1 MTTSAVQVVGVAG
14 ATDPLVDATLDSW
27 LGPSTTRL
35 RIDLLAHG
43 LPKQLD
49 RQHRATWKS
58 FTATPQP
65 LRESWRIARQVEAM
79 TSPGDTVVFSD
90 RSGTGALHAIEQAG
104 APAERRRRTIV
115 VAGESRCLELLAVAG
130 TIDGVGAELEYE
142 IDQELAAY
150 RFADLVITLSPLA
163 VDLLASLGIAAVA
176 VGTISGPNTV
186 DLVRPA
192 TVSIPEPFS
201 RLAATPTILRAIA
214 GLPDE
219 ARPRTVTVSLG
230 DQPDL
235 IWSGMAWDAA
245 DATRQLLGST
255 LHRGTTESADVVVL
269 GHPFA
274 LPPEEAELLK
284 QRGARV
290 LVRGGSASAQLW
302 PDAAA
307 WQDEDQL
314 ASLLM
319 GEPPG
324 LPRMVPTGSKDP
336 FSDRK
341 RDDARASRVSAGVPV
356 FANTGYLNACLESLL
371 AQTQPLHEIL
381 LIDDGSRSP
390 LVTSAME
397 KWHRRH
403 PQLIRV
409 LTQPNRGVSVA
420 RNSMLEQMTG
430 DAFVLVDAD
439 DELDPDFVGS
449 CGEVLRADSSVSAV
463 ATWTE
468 FFGKYQG
475 VEAKPP
481 MDIRVGRRENTIV
494 STCAL
499 VDMGVRDAGVRF
511 TSDLAFLFCEDWDFW
526 CQILASGGRFGL
538 VPRPLA
544 RHRVH
549 HSSGGFQRT
558 PLAQTLGR
566 ARATARLGG
575 PRLLPSS
582 PG

>member
-1 MTTSAVQVVGVAG
+1 MTTPAIQVVRVAG
-14 ATDPLVDATLDSW
+14 STDPLVDTTLDYW
-27 LGPSTTRL
+27 LGPTTTRL
-35 RIDLLAHG
+35 RLDLPAHG

-49 RQHRATWKS
+49 QQHRATWKS

-90 RSGTGALHAIEQAG
+90 RSGTGALCAIEQAG
-104 APAERRRRTIV
+104 ATAERRRRTIV
-115 VAGESRCLELLAVAG
+115 VAGESRCLALLAVAG

-176 VGTISGPNTV
+176 VGTTSDPSPGDP
-186 DLVRPA
+186 VRPT
-192 TVSIPEPFS
+192 TVSIPESFS

-219 ARPRTVTVSLG
+219 SRPKMIAVSLG
-230 DQPDL
+230 DHPDL
-235 IWSGMAWDAA
+235 IWSGTAWDAA
-245 DATRQLLGST
+245 AGPRQLLGST
-255 LHRGTTESADVVVL
+255 LRRGTADSVDAVVL

-274 LPPEEAELLK
+274 LPPEEAELFR
-284 QRGARV
+284 QQGAHV
-290 LVRGGSASAQLW
+290 LVREGSTSSLLW
-302 PDAAA
+302 PDAVT

-314 ASLLM
+314 ASLLR
-319 GEPPG
+319 GEPTG
-324 LPRMVPTGSKDP
+324 LPKMFLTGLKDP
-336 FSDRK
+336 VSDRR
-341 RDDARASRVSAGVPV
+341 RDDARAQRVSAGVPV
-356 FANTGYLNACLESLL
+356 FADTRYLNACLESLL
-371 AQTQPLHEIL
+371 AQTQPFHEIV

-397 KWHRRH
+397 EWHQRH

-420 RNSMLEQMTG
+420 RNSMLEQMIG

-449 CGEVLRADSSVSAV
+449 CGDVLRADSSVSAV

-468 FFGKYQG
+468 FFGEYQG

-481 MDIRVGRRENTIV
+481 LDIRVGRRENTII

-499 VDMGVRDAGVRF
+499 VDMGIRDAGVRF
-511 TSDLAFLFCEDWDFW
+511 TPDLAFLFCEDWDFW

-549 HSSGGFQRT
+549 RSSGGFQRT
-558 PLAQTLGR
+558 PLAQTLGQ

-582 PG
+582 PA